1 MRMQMLAISRCPHV
15 RRRSS
20 TDDPATL
27 LVARDA
33 RDRDGASQVG
43 LVVFSRRLATSTDAR
58 AGNDGEC
65 EKEELYIRRSAKAT
79 VSAKFS
85 SRWKRLR
92 DPRCEVRE
100 TEGGGGRKKE
110 TVTHKK

>member
-1 MRMQMLAISRCPHV
+1 MLAISRCPYV

-27 LVARDA
+27 LVARA
-33 RDRDGASQVG
+33 RSRDRDGASQVG
-43 LVVFSRRLATSTDAR
+43 LVVFSRRLATSTGAR

-92 DPRCEVRE
+92 EPRCEVRE
-100 TEGGGGRKKE
+100 TEGGGGREKE